1 MTIEIEGIRPRVIS
15 AEFAEELDDYRRFRH
30 MFRHAYAGELRW
42 KKMNHL
48 ADNIDT
54 VYGLLEAS
62 LKGFIAFLTDLINRL
77 ERGK

>member
-1 MTIEIEGIRPRVIS
+1 MTIEIEGMRPSVIS

-30 MFRHAYAGELRW
+30 MFRYAYADELRW

-54 VYGLLEAS
+54 VYALLEAS
-62 LKGFIAFLTDLINRL
+62 IKGFIAFFTDLINRL
-77 ERGK
+77 ERSR